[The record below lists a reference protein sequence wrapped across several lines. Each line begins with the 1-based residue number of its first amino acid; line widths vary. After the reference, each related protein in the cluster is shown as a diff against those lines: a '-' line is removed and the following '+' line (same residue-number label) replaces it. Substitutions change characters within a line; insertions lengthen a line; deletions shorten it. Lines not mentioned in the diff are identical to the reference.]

1 MCGRITLTVPDV
13 EAVAALLEA
22 SVAPADAA
30 LYRPRYNA
38 APSDRHWI
46 VRPAAQG
53 RALIPAV
60 WGLCGAINARAE
72 TWARRFAGTRPAIV
86 PADGFYEWTGPA
98 GARRPL
104 WFRPRAGG
112 LMYLAALSQEL
123 PGGRMAF
130 VVLTTEASGEVA
142 RIHDRMP
149 VLLRRDDVRG
159 WIERADSG
167 LLVPAPPD
175 FLTATEVSFRV
186 NDVRNDDASLLD
198 PPEAPPAA
206 QLTLFR

>member
-1 MCGRITLTVPDV
+1 MCGRITLTMPDV
-13 EAVAALLEA
+13 QAVAALVEA
-22 SVAPADAA
+22 NLAPADAA

-53 RALIPAV
+53 RVLIPAF
-60 WGLCGAINARAE
+60 WGLSGAINARAE
-72 TWARRFAGTRPAIV
+72 SWAQRFPGTRPAIV
-86 PADGFYEWTGPA
+86 PADGFYEWTGPK
-98 GARRPL
+98 GGRRPL

-112 LMYLAALSQEL
+112 LLYLAALSQEL

-130 VVLTTEASGEVA
+130 VVLTTDASGAVA

-149 VLLRRDDVRG
+149 VLLRRDDVSG
-159 WIERADSG
+159 WIERGDSG

-175 FLTATEVSFRV
+175 FLTATDASPRV

-198 PPEAPPAA
+198 APAPAG
-206 QLTLFR
+206 QLTLFG